1 MKLLI
6 TGFEAFL
13 QNTENP
19 TEKLIHYFNEHPIEG
34 VKGIVLPVLYE
45 EAFATLVQ
53 SPYFEEAKA
62 IVLFG
67 LAQNRKKVE
76 IERVAINIM
85 DASGKDNAGVIKT
98 DETIMNEAS
107 SAYFTKLP
115 FRKLITSL
123 KEVGIEA
130 KVSNSAGTYVCND
143 LFYRVMHHEALHK
156 NNRPV
161 GFVHVPEFSDNFTLE
176 QFYQMVTLFSKMLG

>member
-13 QNTENP
+13 HNAENP
-19 TEKLIHYFNEHPIEG
+19 TEKLIHYMDKHPIEG
-34 VKGIVLPVLYE
+34 VKGIVLPVVYE
-45 EAFATLVQ
+45 EAFQTLLT
-53 SPYFEEAKA
+53 SPYFQEAEA

-67 LAQNRKKVE
+67 LAQNRKHVE

-85 DASGKDNAGVIKT
+85 DASGKDNTGVIKT
-98 DETIMNEAS
+98 DEAIIQDAPT
-107 SAYFTKLP
+107 AYFTKLP
-115 FRKLITSL
+115 FRNLIVSL
-123 KEVGIEA
+123 KEEGIDT

-143 LFYRVMHHEALHK
+143 LFYRVMHHEALHQ

-176 QFYQMVTLFSKMLG
+176 QFYQIVTLFSKMLG